1 MPCFFLYLLDYF
13 LASDTFYLLFLFFFT
28 LVTTKNKDTK
38 VNSMITATMIKLFF
52 LYKGMTGLPVESS
65 SLEEVILIC
74 DSSRDYSD
82 YSLVKI

>member
-1 MPCFFLYLLDYF
+1 
-13 LASDTFYLLFLFFFT
+13 
-28 LVTTKNKDTK
+28 
-38 VNSMITATMIKLFF
+38 MITATMIKLFF